1 MTTLEALIVFCLIF
15 LIIGGIATEKE
26 ERRRRGL

>member
-15 LIIGGIATEKE
+15 LIIGGIATENE

>member
-1 MTTLEALIVFCLIF
+1 MTTLEALLVFCIIF
-15 LIIGGIATEKE
+15 LIIGGNAIEKE